1 MSNVI
6 KEFIYEVASEYGVS
20 PIDAEEL
27 INTLSVDSI
36 EELNSRYIC
45 HMSEY
50 LNYSQQHDD
59 VICDGFVFTSTCNTS
74 NY

>member
-6 KEFIYEVASEYGVS
+6 KEFIYEVADEYGIS
-20 PIDAEEL
+20 PIGAKVL
-27 INTLSVDSI
+27 IDTLSVNSI
-36 EELNSRYIC
+36 EELDSRFIC

-59 VICDGFVFTSTCNTS
+59 IVCNGFVFTGTCITS
-74 NY
+74 S